1 MLKGRRGGGEEEG
14 VVVQV
19 DGADDDVVLL
29 VGADVVGEEPGSRGA
44 QGLHCGED
52 SLGRGIDVK
61 IERSLS
67 KEQTLTQASIH
78 DNRKAFGS

>member
-52 SLGRGIDVK
+52 SLGIGIDVK

-67 KEQTLTQASIH
+67 KEQMLTQASTI
-78 DNRKAFGS
+78 DNRKAFES